1 MSAFKTLR
9 STSLSLLLVLTLPT
23 AALGQDAARLDEVV
37 QAYVPDRFMGSVL
50 VVRDDEV
57 VLDKSYGSANLE
69 WNIPNTPETKFRLG
83 SITKQFTAAAIL
95 LLEEQGKL
103 KTSDLLSVHLPNTPE
118 AWKDITIHHLLS
130 HEAGLQ
136 NFTSLPWYAENMM
149 KPFTAQATIDVFRD
163 LPLDFAPGSEFRYS
177 NSGFIVLGRLVELVG
192 GVSYA
197 DFLRDNIFTPLGMTN
212 SGYDSTTQVIANR
225 ASGYTSGPNGPVN
238 AGYVDMSVPHG
249 AGALYSTTGDLL
261 RWNQGLFGG
270 ELLSAE
276 SLAKMTTP
284 NLGDYAYG
292 VIVTTTHDAKKVAHN
307 GGIQGFNTS
316 MAYYPDEKLLVVAL
330 SNINGPGAD
339 SIVAN
344 LDNIMH
350 GETVVLPAE
359 RQEISLTDDIL
370 QRYVGTY
377 PLTPNFAIS
386 VTVEG
391 GQLITQATNQ
401 GKLPIFAETETKFFA
416 KAVEA
421 TIEFQKDA
429 TGAVTGLTLNQN
441 GRSMPAPKQALIP
454 PPATPEEISVSEAIL
469 AKYVGSYALR
479 PNFILT
485 VTLENGQL
493 MTQATGQQKLPV
505 YAETETKFFLK
516 VVPASIEFQLD
527 AAGAVTGLVLNQGGR
542 SMPAPRQ

>member
-1 MSAFKTLR
+1 MNAAKTFRLFPAVLFAFSLFPVAASA
-9 STSLSLLLVLTLPT
+9 
-23 AALGQDAARLDEVV
+23 QDAARLDEVV

-50 VVRDDEV
+50 VARGDEL
-57 VLDKSYGSANLE
+57 VLNKSYGSANLE

-95 LLEEQGKL
+95 LLEDQGKL
-103 KTSDLLSVHLPNTPE
+103 KTSDLLSAHLPNTPD

-130 HEAGLQ
+130 HEAGLP
-136 NFTSLPWYAENMM
+136 NVTSLPWYAENMM
-149 KPFTAQATIDVFRD
+149 KPFAAQATIDAFRD
-163 LPLDFAPGSEFRYS
+163 LPLDFAPGAEFRYS

-197 DFLRDNIFTPLGMTN
+197 DFLRDNIFTPLGMVN
-212 SGYDSTTQVIANR
+212 SGYDSNTQVIANR
-225 ASGYTSGPNGPVN
+225 ASGYSPGPNGPVN

-270 ELLSAE
+270 QLLSAE

-292 VIVTTTHDAKKVAHN
+292 VNVTTAHDAMRVSHN

-316 MAYYPDEKLLVVAL
+316 MAYYPDEQLLVVAL

-339 SIVAN
+339 TIVAN
-344 LDNIMH
+344 LDGAMH
-350 GETVVLPAE
+350 GETIVLPGE
-359 RQEISLTDDIL
+359 RQEITVADDIL
-370 QRYVGTY
+370 QQYVGTY
-377 PLTPNFAIS
+377 PLTPQFAIS
-386 VTVEG
+386 VTVQN

-401 GKLPIFAETETKFFA
+401 GPLPIFAETETKFFA

-429 TGAVTGLTLNQN
+429 TGAVTALTLNQG
-441 GRSMPAPKQALIP
+441 GRSITGPKQALIP
-454 PPATPEEISVSEAIL
+454 PPAMPEEITVSEEIL
-469 AKYVGSYALR
+469 ARYVGSYALA
-479 PNFILT
+479 PNFIMT

-493 MTQATGQQKLPV
+493 ITQATGQGKVPIF
-505 YAETETKFFLK
+505 AETETKFFPK
-516 VVPASIEFQLD
+516 VVMATIEFQVD